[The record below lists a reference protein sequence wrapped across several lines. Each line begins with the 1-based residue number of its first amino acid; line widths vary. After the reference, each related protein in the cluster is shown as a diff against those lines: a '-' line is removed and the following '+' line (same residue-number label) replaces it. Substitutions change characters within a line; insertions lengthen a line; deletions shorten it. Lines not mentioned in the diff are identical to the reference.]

1 MTLTNSRGSPNKSP
15 RKHLMPPVL
24 RRFSSDTEFDDLM
37 SNVDAGDMCENLEL
51 LQLDKNEEAE
61 EENDKTDGSMK
72 HKLSSFKGEKSRGH
86 KQHSSNWSFSLGSF
100 DDSYSEDVTAA
111 MEELSIGTSVRDDT
125 DAVNL
130 SGDFLLNLLKR
141 TNSNSSQHNT
151 TISSIHSKYQ
161 SSLHDVDSDADD
173 GEDDEQK

>member
-1 MTLTNSRGSPNKSP
+1 MS
-15 RKHLMPPVL
+15 PVL
-24 RRFSSDTEFDDLM
+24 RRYSSDTEFDDLM

-51 LQLDKNEEAE
+51 LHLDENEEAE
-61 EENDKTDGSMK
+61 EDENDKTDGSMK
-72 HKLSSFKGEKSRGH
+72 HKLSSVKVEKSRGH

-130 SGDFLLNLLKR
+130 SGDFLLNLPKR
-141 TNSNSSQHNT
+141 TNSNSSHLNT
-151 TISSIHSKYQ
+151 ITSSIHSKYQ
-161 SSLHDVDSDADD
+161 SSLHDVESEAEEE
-173 GEDDEQK
+173 GDDEQKLQN